1 MVEVHPSRTPS
12 GRVFAALLVLT
23 GLEYGLAGLP
33 LRMGH
38 EFLVRAA
45 GLGLLASLYAF
56 LVAWYF
62 MHLKSDRRWIC
73 LMLVPV
79 GLLTIVVLAG
89 LTPDIA
95 YHQFGFYQSTAVAD
109 D

>member
-1 MVEVHPSRTPS
+1 
-12 GRVFAALLVLT
+12 
-23 GLEYGLAGLP
+23 
-33 LRMGH
+33 
-38 EFLVRAA
+38 
-45 GLGLLASLYAF
+45 
-56 LVAWYF
+56 
-62 MHLKSDRRWIC
+62 
-73 LMLVPV
+73 MLVPV